1 MSSVEKFGIS
11 FRPLTGLSLYLQ
23 HGTTWNKV
31 ETPRF
36 RPLTGLSLY
45 LPIRIFPLHMVVTSF
60 RPLTGLS
67 LYLHYPS
74 FPAKNLAQS
83 TALRRKTA
91 L

>member
-45 LPIRIFPLHMVVTSF
+45 L
-60 RPLTGLS
+60 
-67 LYLHYPS
+67 HYPS